1 MVYSKWEI
9 VEVGTIFVS
18 ATGFRK
24 PTQTGLNLA
33 ILHQSK
39 IDRLKTLR
47 LEDKRIH
54 SYLKNV
60 ELKFSSKIWVL
71 KEFR

>member
-1 MVYSKWEI
+1 M
-9 VEVGTIFVS
+9 

-24 PTQTGLNLA
+24 PAKTGVNLA

-39 IDRLKTLR
+39 NDRLKTLR

-54 SYLKNV
+54 QHFKNV
-60 ELKFSSKIWVL
+60 ELKFSKKLWVL